1 MSVLLMSESWPNTS
15 HRVHIFTH
23 TSGIPKT
30 SGELVD
36 ADKRPVYKSIVDS
49 TSSLLDHATARTLAF
64 APGVIDEMTALS
76 MSALATPGENR
87 EWSEERIATIVKRVK
102 SVSALATPGENR
114 EWSEER
120 NAVKSKSSQESDEIE
135 ASKQCEE

>member
-1 MSVLLMSESWPNTS
+1 MSVLLMSESECVRSWPNTS
-15 HRVHIFTH
+15 HRLHIFTH

-30 SGELVD
+30 SGEFVD

-76 MSALATPGENR
+76 MSALATPGGESMECVR
-87 EWSEERIATIVKRVK
+87 VATIVKRVK
-102 SVSALATPGENR
+102 
-114 EWSEER
+114 
-120 NAVKSKSSQESDEIE
+120 
-135 ASKQCEE
+135 